1 MALANADMDDLFAR
15 VGVGT
20 RVTIVGG
27 DGSDGAFSSLLA
39 RVKQEGS

>member
-1 MALANADMDDLFAR
+1 MDDLYAR

-27 DGSDGAFSSLLA
+27 DGSNGAFSDLLA
-39 RVKQEGS
+39 QVGGGRENGKP